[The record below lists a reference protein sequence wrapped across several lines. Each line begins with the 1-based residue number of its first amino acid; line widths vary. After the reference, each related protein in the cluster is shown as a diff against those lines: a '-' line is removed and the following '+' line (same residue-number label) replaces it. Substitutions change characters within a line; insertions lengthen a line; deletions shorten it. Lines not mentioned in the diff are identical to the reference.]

1 MVSLSAV
8 FLRFAVVAISFVPSV
23 ACGHCGKRYLRVADR
38 PLKCESFPVGLV
50 RAAAMR
56 GCAPLNQPVGTGQSR
71 RGSAGSVRLLFG
83 IRFSRLYPTS
93 SRWIPCSPTRRRARN
108 RELTHRQIVAR
119 WSKEGRITTE
129 GAMVA
134 ARAPSQRAWPS
145 ACRGRIPRP
154 AWNFAALLRDRLSH
168 RIGASTPWGAGKCR
182 VCATAGMCSVARP
195 RRESPY
201 PSVGPSGLWQDRI
214 TTLSMPP
221 SAPPGS
227 GRREHQDGAVGQ
239 EERPER
245 VLHEAEAANMTPDE
259 CRLFSQV
266 GAQVKR

>member
-1 MVSLSAV
+1 MRVVPGGPSPGSRDARMRTVEPARGNGPVEARLRRFRPVVVRNQVFATLPDQFTLDSLLSHKTAGEK
-8 FLRFAVVAISFVPSV
+8 P
-23 ACGHCGKRYLRVADR
+23 
-38 PLKCESFPVGLV
+38 
-50 RAAAMR
+50 RA
-56 GCAPLNQPVGTGQSR
+56 
-71 RGSAGSVRLLFG
+71 
-83 IRFSRLYPTS
+83 Y
-93 SRWIPCSPTRRRARN
+93 
-108 RELTHRQIVAR
+108 HRQIVAR
-119 WSKEGRITTE
+119 WSKEGRIRTE